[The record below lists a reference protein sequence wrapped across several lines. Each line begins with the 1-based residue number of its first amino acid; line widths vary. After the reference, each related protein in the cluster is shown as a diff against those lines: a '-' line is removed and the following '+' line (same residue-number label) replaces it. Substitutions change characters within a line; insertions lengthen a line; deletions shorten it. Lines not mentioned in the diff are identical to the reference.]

1 MKTYFKIG
9 IKINHK
15 NRHFY
20 EMRMYEKKKSQKATK
35 ISGLKVKGHGANFFF
50 SFNIFVYFKIF
61 IYFAVYLIYKA
72 VLISAV

>member
-1 MKTYFKIG
+1 
-9 IKINHK
+9 
-15 NRHFY
+15 
-20 EMRMYEKKKSQKATK
+20 MRKKKSQKATK
-35 ISGLKVKGHGANFFF
+35 ISGLKVQGHGANFFF

>member
-20 EMRMYEKKKSQKATK
+20 EMRMYEKKNIPKATK
-35 ISGLKVKGHGANFFF
+35 ISGLKVKGHGANFCQF
-50 SFNIFVYFKIF
+50 
-61 IYFAVYLIYKA
+61 
-72 VLISAV
+72 